1 MTSTIPAEVAVILYQ
16 PVFEIDWND
25 LNSLLVLS
33 DAEEERGN
41 LIAAEV
47 LRWIVREKL
56 IPADDYTYMFGC
68 TNSSKTLTWIGSL
81 CFSAYH
87 PQLKDILH
95 CIPDWNVDQQ
105 VYNQQSERRWRSYLT
120 ISEAYLALVT
130 AFIQHPDLL
139 SVIKGN

>member
-25 LNSLLVLS
+25 LDSLLILS

-47 LRWIVREKL
+47 LRWIVRENLFPIKDHTHMDTREEF
-56 IPADDYTYMFGC
+56 PQTFTWFRTYE
-68 TNSSKTLTWIGSL
+68 NERSHISHAIL
-81 CFSAYH
+81 
-87 PQLKDILH
+87 LKVL
-95 CIPDWNVDQQ
+95 DWNVNDWI
-105 VYNQQSERRWRSYLT
+105 NQRRLDRNWRSYLT